1 MSRTRKTYQNDDILE
16 IKLNGHSFAEPKEY
30 AAELLIFNNKSNDYV
45 NQIIKVFLA
54 FFFLKFVIIC
64 AGFWIGAATWQIIL
78 VRSALRKS
86 FRKIFRS

>member
-45 NQIIKVFLA
+45 NQIIKVFA
-54 FFFLKFVIIC
+54 FLFFLNLSLFAPVLGSVLFGK
-64 AGFWIGAATWQIIL
+64 
-78 VRSALRKS
+78 
-86 FRKIFRS
+86 